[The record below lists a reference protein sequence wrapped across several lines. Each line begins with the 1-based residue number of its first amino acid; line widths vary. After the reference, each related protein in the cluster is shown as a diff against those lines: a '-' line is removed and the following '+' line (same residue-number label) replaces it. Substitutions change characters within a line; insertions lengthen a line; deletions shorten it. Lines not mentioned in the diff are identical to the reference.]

1 MRQNRIRLCIA
12 ILTVIGIGYLIMGC
26 GASESDDQNEIY
38 VGIACYD
45 QGDIFISNLIQCFKN
60 ELNSQKGDSYDVMV
74 TVRDAV
80 GSQKTQN
87 DQVKEMIDEGCNILC
102 INLVDRTDPSE
113 IIDSAKEKNIPIIF
127 FNREPVAEDM
137 MQWDKLYY
145 VGAKARQSGQ
155 MQGEI
160 AADLILK
167 DKSIDKNHD
176 GKIQYVVLEGEM
188 GHQDAIVRTDS
199 SVETILAKGIK
210 MEKLSYEIANWKRA
224 QAQNRMEQLIRQ
236 YGNTIELVLSNNDD
250 MALGALDS
258 YRLMGYTK
266 DDMPMMLGVDGMQE
280 ALEAVKDGRLTGT
293 VYNDKE
299 GQAQIMAAIVFAS
312 VSGKGLDGINFE
324 NLTEVYLPYQKVT
337 IDNVDNYLEA
347 NEGNVTP

>member
-1 MRQNRIRLCIA
+1 MRQNRIRLCIT
-12 ILTVIGIGYLIMGC
+12 ILTVIGIGCLIMGC

-45 QGDIFISNLIQCFKN
+45 QGDLFISNLIQCFKD

-80 GSQKTQN
+80 GSQRTQN

-210 MEKLSYEIANWKRA
+210 LEKLSYEIANWKRA

-266 DDMPMMLGVDGMQE
+266 DNMPMILGVDGMQE
-280 ALEAVKDGRLTGT
+280 ALEAVKDGRLAGT

-299 GQAQIMAAIVFAS
+299 GQAQVMAAIVFAS

-337 IDNVDNYLEA
+337 IDNVDNYLET
-347 NEGNVTP
+347 NEGNTTP

>member
-337 IDNVDNYLEA
+337 IDNVDNYLET
-347 NEGNVTP
+347 NEGNTTP

>member
-1 MRQNRIRLCIA
+1 M
-12 ILTVIGIGYLIMGC
+12 T
-26 GASESDDQNEIY
+26 
-38 VGIACYD
+38 
-45 QGDIFISNLIQCFKN
+45 N

-80 GSQKTQN
+80 GSQRTQN

-102 INLVDRTDPSE
+102 INLVERTDPSE

-160 AADLILK
+160 AADLILN

-258 YRLMGYTK
+258 YRIMGYTK
-266 DDMPMMLGVDGMQE
+266 DNMPMMLGVDGMQE
-280 ALEAVKDGRLTGT
+280 ALEVVKDGRLTGT

-299 GQAQIMAAIVFAS
+299 GQAKMMAAIVFAS
-312 VSGKGLDGINFE
+312 VSGKGLDGIHFE

-337 IDNVDNYLEA
+337 IDNVDHYLET
-347 NEGNVTP
+347 NEGNTTP

>member
-60 ELNSQKGDSYDVMV
+60 ELNSQQGDSYDVMV

-113 IIDSAKEKNIPIIF
+113 IIDCAKEKNIPIIF

-337 IDNVDNYLEA
+337 IDNVDHYLEA

>member
-26 GASESDDQNEIY
+26 GASELDDQNEIY

-113 IIDSAKEKNIPIIF
+113 IIDCAKEKNIPIIF

-266 DDMPMMLGVDGMQE
+266 DNMPMMLGVDGMQE

-299 GQAQIMAAIVFAS
+299 GQAQVMAAIVFAS

-337 IDNVDNYLEA
+337 IDNVDHYLET
-347 NEGNVTP
+347 NEGNTTP

>member
-1 MRQNRIRLCIA
+1 
-12 ILTVIGIGYLIMGC
+12 
-26 GASESDDQNEIY
+26 
-38 VGIACYD
+38 
-45 QGDIFISNLIQCFKN
+45 
-60 ELNSQKGDSYDVMV
+60 
-74 TVRDAV
+74 
-80 GSQKTQN
+80 
-87 DQVKEMIDEGCNILC
+87 
-102 INLVDRTDPSE
+102 
-113 IIDSAKEKNIPIIF
+113 
-127 FNREPVAEDM
+127 
-137 MQWDKLYY
+137 
-145 VGAKARQSGQ
+145 

-266 DDMPMMLGVDGMQE
+266 NNMPMMLGVDGMQE
-280 ALEAVKDGRLTGT
+280 ALEAVKDGCLTGT

-299 GQAQIMAAIVFAS
+299 GQAKMMAAIVFAS

-337 IDNVDNYLEA
+337 IDNVDNYLKQMR
-347 NEGNVTP
+347 VTQFLKSIKCTTGR

>member
-1 MRQNRIRLCIA
+1 M
-12 ILTVIGIGYLIMGC
+12 T
-26 GASESDDQNEIY
+26 
-38 VGIACYD
+38 
-45 QGDIFISNLIQCFKN
+45 N

-80 GSQKTQN
+80 GSQRTQN

-160 AADLILK
+160 AADLILN

-258 YRLMGYTK
+258 YRIMGYTK
-266 DDMPMMLGVDGMQE
+266 DNMPMMLGVDGMQE

-299 GQAQIMAAIVFAS
+299 GQAKMMAAIVFAS

-337 IDNVDNYLEA
+337 IDNVDHYLET
-347 NEGNVTP
+347 NEGNTTP

>member
-1 MRQNRIRLCIA
+1 M
-12 ILTVIGIGYLIMGC
+12 T
-26 GASESDDQNEIY
+26 
-38 VGIACYD
+38 
-45 QGDIFISNLIQCFKN
+45 N

-80 GSQKTQN
+80 GSQRTQN

-102 INLVDRTDPSE
+102 INLVERTDPSE

-160 AADLILK
+160 AADLILN

-258 YRLMGYTK
+258 YRIMGYTK
-266 DDMPMMLGVDGMQE
+266 DNMPMMLGVDGMQE

-299 GQAQIMAAIVFAS
+299 GQAKMMAAIVFAS

-337 IDNVDNYLEA
+337 IDNVDHYLET
-347 NEGNVTP
+347 NEGNTTP

>member
-1 MRQNRIRLCIA
+1 MRQNRIRLCIT
-12 ILTVIGIGYLIMGC
+12 ILTVIGIGCLIMGC

-45 QGDIFISNLIQCFKN
+45 QGDLFISNLIQCFKD

-80 GSQKTQN
+80 GSQRTQN

-210 MEKLSYEIANWKRA
+210 LEKLSYEIANWKRA

-280 ALEAVKDGRLTGT
+280 ALEAVKDGRLAGT

-299 GQAQIMAAIVFAS
+299 GQAQVMAAIVFAS

-337 IDNVDNYLEA
+337 IDNVDNYLET
-347 NEGNVTP
+347 NEGNTTP

>member
-1 MRQNRIRLCIA
+1 M
-12 ILTVIGIGYLIMGC
+12 T
-26 GASESDDQNEIY
+26 
-38 VGIACYD
+38 
-45 QGDIFISNLIQCFKN
+45 N

-80 GSQKTQN
+80 GSQRTQN

-160 AADLILK
+160 AANLILK

-258 YRLMGYTK
+258 YQIMGYTK
-266 DDMPMMLGVDGMQE
+266 DNMPMMLGVDGMQE

-299 GQAQIMAAIVFAS
+299 GQAKMMAAIVFAS

-337 IDNVDNYLEA
+337 IDNVDHYLET
-347 NEGNVTP
+347 NEGNTTP

>member
-1 MRQNRIRLCIA
+1 M
-12 ILTVIGIGYLIMGC
+12 T
-26 GASESDDQNEIY
+26 
-38 VGIACYD
+38 
-45 QGDIFISNLIQCFKN
+45 N

-80 GSQKTQN
+80 GSQRTQN

-160 AADLILK
+160 AADLILN

-258 YRLMGYTK
+258 YRIVGYTK
-266 DDMPMMLGVDGMQE
+266 DNMPMMLGVDGMQE

-299 GQAQIMAAIVFAS
+299 GQAKMMAAIVFAS

-337 IDNVDNYLEA
+337 IDNVDHYLET
-347 NEGNVTP
+347 NEGNTTP

>member
-1 MRQNRIRLCIA
+1 MTN
-12 ILTVIGIGYLIMGC
+12 
-26 GASESDDQNEIY
+26 
-38 VGIACYD
+38 
-45 QGDIFISNLIQCFKN
+45 K
-60 ELNSQKGDSYDVMV
+60 LNSQKGDSYDVMV

-80 GSQKTQN
+80 GSQRTQN

-160 AADLILK
+160 AANLILK

-258 YRLMGYTK
+258 YRIMGYTK
-266 DDMPMMLGVDGMQE
+266 DNMPMMLGVDGMQE

-299 GQAQIMAAIVFAS
+299 GQAKMMAAIVFAS

-337 IDNVDNYLEA
+337 IDNVDHYLET
-347 NEGNVTP
+347 NEGNTTP

>member
-1 MRQNRIRLCIA
+1 MRQKRIRLYIA
-12 ILTVIGIGYLIMGC
+12 ILTVIGIGCLIMGC

-45 QGDIFISNLIQCFKN
+45 QGDLFISNLIQCFKN

-160 AADLILK
+160 AADLILN

-258 YRLMGYTK
+258 YRIMGYTK
-266 DDMPMMLGVDGMQE
+266 DNMPMILGVDGMQE
-280 ALEAVKDGRLTGT
+280 ALEAVKDGRLAGT

-299 GQAQIMAAIVFAS
+299 GQAQVMAAIVFAS

-337 IDNVDNYLEA
+337 IDNVDNYLET
-347 NEGNVTP
+347 NEGNTTP

>member
-1 MRQNRIRLCIA
+1 
-12 ILTVIGIGYLIMGC
+12 
-26 GASESDDQNEIY
+26 
-38 VGIACYD
+38 
-45 QGDIFISNLIQCFKN
+45 
-60 ELNSQKGDSYDVMV
+60 MV

-80 GSQKTQN
+80 GSQRTQN

-160 AADLILK
+160 AADLILN

-258 YRLMGYTK
+258 YRIMGYTK
-266 DDMPMMLGVDGMQE
+266 DNMPMMLGVDGMQE

-299 GQAQIMAAIVFAS
+299 GQAKMMAAIVFAS

-337 IDNVDNYLEA
+337 IDNVDHYLET
-347 NEGNVTP
+347 NEGNTTP

>member
-1 MRQNRIRLCIA
+1 MRQNRIRLCIT
-12 ILTVIGIGYLIMGC
+12 ILTVIGIGCLIMGC

-45 QGDIFISNLIQCFKN
+45 QGDLFISNLIQCFKD

-80 GSQKTQN
+80 GSQRTQN

-210 MEKLSYEIANWKRA
+210 LEKLSYEIANWKRA

-266 DDMPMMLGVDGMQE
+266 DNMPMILGVDGMQE
-280 ALEAVKDGRLTGT
+280 ALEAVKDGRLAGT

-299 GQAQIMAAIVFAS
+299 GQAQVMAAIVFAS

-337 IDNVDNYLEA
+337 IDNVDHYLET
-347 NEGNVTP
+347 NEGNTTP

>member
-1 MRQNRIRLCIA
+1 M
-12 ILTVIGIGYLIMGC
+12 T
-26 GASESDDQNEIY
+26 
-38 VGIACYD
+38 
-45 QGDIFISNLIQCFKN
+45 N

-80 GSQKTQN
+80 GSQRTQN

-113 IIDSAKEKNIPIIF
+113 IIDSAKEKNISIIF

-160 AADLILK
+160 AANLILK

-258 YRLMGYTK
+258 YRIMGYTK
-266 DDMPMMLGVDGMQE
+266 DNMPMMLGVDGMQE

-299 GQAQIMAAIVFAS
+299 GQAKMMAAIVFAS

-337 IDNVDNYLEA
+337 IDNVDHYLET
-347 NEGNVTP
+347 NEGNTTP

>member
-1 MRQNRIRLCIA
+1 MRQNRIRLCII
-12 ILTVIGIGYLIMGC
+12 ILTIIGIGCLIMGC
-26 GASESDDQNEIY
+26 GASESDNQNEIY

-80 GSQKTQN
+80 GSQRTQN

-258 YRLMGYTK
+258 YRIMGYTK

-299 GQAQIMAAIVFAS
+299 GQAKMMAAIVFAS

>member
-1 MRQNRIRLCIA
+1 M
-12 ILTVIGIGYLIMGC
+12 T
-26 GASESDDQNEIY
+26 
-38 VGIACYD
+38 
-45 QGDIFISNLIQCFKN
+45 N

-80 GSQKTQN
+80 GSQRTQN

-258 YRLMGYTK
+258 YRIMGYTK
-266 DDMPMMLGVDGMQE
+266 DNMPMMLGVDGMQE

-299 GQAQIMAAIVFAS
+299 GQAKMMAAIVFAS

-337 IDNVDNYLEA
+337 IDNVDHYLET
-347 NEGNVTP
+347 NEGNTTP

>member
-1 MRQNRIRLCIA
+1 M
-12 ILTVIGIGYLIMGC
+12 T
-26 GASESDDQNEIY
+26 
-38 VGIACYD
+38 
-45 QGDIFISNLIQCFKN
+45 N

-80 GSQKTQN
+80 GSQRTQN

-160 AADLILK
+160 AANLILK

-258 YRLMGYTK
+258 YRITGYTK
-266 DDMPMMLGVDGMQE
+266 DNMPMMLGVDGMQE

-299 GQAQIMAAIVFAS
+299 GQAKMMAAIVFAS
-312 VSGKGLDGINFE
+312 VSGKGLDGIHFE

-337 IDNVDNYLEA
+337 IDNVDHYLET
-347 NEGNVTP
+347 NEGNTTP

>member
-45 QGDIFISNLIQCFKN
+45 QGDLFISNLIQCFKN

-80 GSQKTQN
+80 GSQRTQN

-337 IDNVDNYLEA
+337 IDNVDHYLEA

>member
-1 MRQNRIRLCIA
+1 M
-12 ILTVIGIGYLIMGC
+12 T
-26 GASESDDQNEIY
+26 
-38 VGIACYD
+38 
-45 QGDIFISNLIQCFKN
+45 N

-80 GSQKTQN
+80 GSQRTQN

-102 INLVDRTDPSE
+102 INLVERTDPSE

-160 AADLILK
+160 AANLILK

-258 YRLMGYTK
+258 YRIMGYTK
-266 DDMPMMLGVDGMQE
+266 DNMPMMLGVDGMQE

-299 GQAQIMAAIVFAS
+299 GQAKMMAAIVFAS
-312 VSGKGLDGINFE
+312 VSGKGLDGIHFE

-337 IDNVDNYLEA
+337 IDNVDHYLET
-347 NEGNVTP
+347 NEGNTTP

>member
-113 IIDSAKEKNIPIIF
+113 IIDCAKEKNIPIIF

-337 IDNVDNYLEA
+337 IDNVDHYLEA
-347 NEGNVTP
+347 NEGNTTP

>member
-113 IIDSAKEKNIPIIF
+113 IIDCAKEKNIPIIF

-337 IDNVDNYLEA
+337 IDKVDNYLEA

>member
-113 IIDSAKEKNIPIIF
+113 IIDCAKEKNIPIIF

-210 MEKLSYEIANWKRA
+210 LEKLSYEIANWKRA

-337 IDNVDNYLEA
+337 IDNVDHYLEA

>member
-1 MRQNRIRLCIA
+1 M
-12 ILTVIGIGYLIMGC
+12 T
-26 GASESDDQNEIY
+26 
-38 VGIACYD
+38 
-45 QGDIFISNLIQCFKN
+45 N
-60 ELNSQKGDSYDVMV
+60 ELNSQKGDSYDVMM

-80 GSQKTQN
+80 GSQRTQN

-160 AADLILK
+160 AANLILK

-258 YRLMGYTK
+258 YRIMGYTK
-266 DDMPMMLGVDGMQE
+266 DNMPMMLGVDGMQE

-299 GQAQIMAAIVFAS
+299 GQAKMMAAIVFAS

-337 IDNVDNYLEA
+337 IDNVDHYLET
-347 NEGNVTP
+347 NEGNTTP

>member
-1 MRQNRIRLCIA
+1 M
-12 ILTVIGIGYLIMGC
+12 T
-26 GASESDDQNEIY
+26 
-38 VGIACYD
+38 
-45 QGDIFISNLIQCFKN
+45 N

-80 GSQKTQN
+80 GSQRTQN

-160 AADLILK
+160 AADLILN

-258 YRLMGYTK
+258 YRIMGYTK
-266 DDMPMMLGVDGMQE
+266 DNMPMMLGVDGMQE

-299 GQAQIMAAIVFAS
+299 GQAKMMAAIVFAS
-312 VSGKGLDGINFE
+312 VSGKGLDGIHFE

-337 IDNVDNYLEA
+337 IDNVDHYLET
-347 NEGNVTP
+347 NEGNTTP

>member
-45 QGDIFISNLIQCFKN
+45 QGDLFISNLIQCFKN

-80 GSQKTQN
+80 GSQRTQN

>member
-12 ILTVIGIGYLIMGC
+12 ILTVIGIGCLIMGC

-45 QGDIFISNLIQCFKN
+45 QGDIFISNLIQCFKD

-258 YRLMGYTK
+258 YRIMGYTK

-299 GQAQIMAAIVFAS
+299 GQAKMMAAIVFAS

>member
-113 IIDSAKEKNIPIIF
+113 IIDCAKEKNIPIIF

-258 YRLMGYTK
+258 YRIMGYTK

-280 ALEAVKDGRLTGT
+280 ALEAVNDGRLTGT

-299 GQAQIMAAIVFAS
+299 GQAKMMAAIVFAS

>member
-45 QGDIFISNLIQCFKN
+45 QGDIFISNLIQCFKD

-80 GSQKTQN
+80 GSQRTQN

-210 MEKLSYEIANWKRA
+210 LEKLSYEIANWKRA

-280 ALEAVKDGRLTGT
+280 ALEAVKDGRLAGT

-299 GQAQIMAAIVFAS
+299 GQAQVMAAIVFAS

-324 NLTEVYLPYQKVT
+324 NLTEVYLTYQKVT
-337 IDNVDNYLEA
+337 IDNVDHYLET
-347 NEGNVTP
+347 NEGNTTP

>member
-1 MRQNRIRLCIA
+1 
-12 ILTVIGIGYLIMGC
+12 
-26 GASESDDQNEIY
+26 
-38 VGIACYD
+38 
-45 QGDIFISNLIQCFKN
+45 
-60 ELNSQKGDSYDVMV
+60 MV

-80 GSQKTQN
+80 GSQRTQN

-160 AADLILK
+160 AANLILK

-258 YRLMGYTK
+258 YRIMGYTK
-266 DDMPMMLGVDGMQE
+266 DNMPMMLGVDGMQE
-280 ALEAVKDGRLTGT
+280 ALEAVKDGCLTGT

-299 GQAQIMAAIVFAS
+299 GQAKMMAAIVFAS
-312 VSGKGLDGINFE
+312 VSGKGLDGIHFE

-337 IDNVDNYLEA
+337 IDNVDHYLET
-347 NEGNVTP
+347 NEGNTTP

>member
-1 MRQNRIRLCIA
+1 M
-12 ILTVIGIGYLIMGC
+12 T
-26 GASESDDQNEIY
+26 
-38 VGIACYD
+38 
-45 QGDIFISNLIQCFKN
+45 N

-80 GSQKTQN
+80 GSQRTQN

-160 AADLILK
+160 AANLILK

-258 YRLMGYTK
+258 YRIMGYTK
-266 DDMPMMLGVDGMQE
+266 DNMPMMLGVDGMQE
-280 ALEAVKDGRLTGT
+280 ALEAVKDGCLTGT

-299 GQAQIMAAIVFAS
+299 GQAKMMAAIVFAS
-312 VSGKGLDGINFE
+312 VSGKGLDGIHFE

-337 IDNVDNYLEA
+337 IDNVDHYLET
-347 NEGNVTP
+347 NEGNTTP

>member
-1 MRQNRIRLCIA
+1 MRQNRIRLCIT
-12 ILTVIGIGYLIMGC
+12 ILTVIGIGCLIMGC

-45 QGDIFISNLIQCFKN
+45 QGDLFISNLIQCFKD

-80 GSQKTQN
+80 GSQRTQN

-210 MEKLSYEIANWKRA
+210 LEKLSYEIANWKRA

-280 ALEAVKDGRLTGT
+280 ALEAVKDGRLAGT

-299 GQAQIMAAIVFAS
+299 GQAQVMAAIVFAS

-337 IDNVDNYLEA
+337 IDNVDHYLEA

>member
-1 MRQNRIRLCIA
+1 
-12 ILTVIGIGYLIMGC
+12 MGC

-45 QGDIFISNLIQCFKN
+45 QGDIFISNLIQCFKD

-266 DDMPMMLGVDGMQE
+266 NDMPMMLGVDGMQE
-280 ALEAVKDGRLTGT
+280 ALEAVKDGCLTGT

>member
-113 IIDSAKEKNIPIIF
+113 IIDCAKEKNIPIIF

-258 YRLMGYTK
+258 YRIMGYTK

-337 IDNVDNYLEA
+337 IDNVDHYLEA

>member
-1 MRQNRIRLCIA
+1 M
-12 ILTVIGIGYLIMGC
+12 T
-26 GASESDDQNEIY
+26 
-38 VGIACYD
+38 
-45 QGDIFISNLIQCFKN
+45 N

-80 GSQKTQN
+80 GSQRTQN

-102 INLVDRTDPSE
+102 INLVERTDPSE

-160 AADLILK
+160 AANLILK

-210 MEKLSYEIANWKRA
+210 MEKLSYEIANW
-224 QAQNRMEQLIRQ
+224 
-236 YGNTIELVLSNNDD
+236 IELVLSNNDD

-258 YRLMGYTK
+258 YRIMGYTK
-266 DDMPMMLGVDGMQE
+266 DNMPMMLGVDGMQE

-299 GQAQIMAAIVFAS
+299 GQAKMMAAIVFAS
-312 VSGKGLDGINFE
+312 VSGKGLDGIHFE

-337 IDNVDNYLEA
+337 IDNVDHYLET
-347 NEGNVTP
+347 NEGNTTP

>member
-80 GSQKTQN
+80 GSQRTQN

-113 IIDSAKEKNIPIIF
+113 IIDCAKEKNIPIIF

-258 YRLMGYTK
+258 YRIMGYTK
-266 DDMPMMLGVDGMQE
+266 EDMPTILGVDGMPE
-280 ALEAVKDGRLTGT
+280 A
-293 VYNDKE
+293 
-299 GQAQIMAAIVFAS
+299 
-312 VSGKGLDGINFE
+312 
-324 NLTEVYLPYQKVT
+324 
-337 IDNVDNYLEA
+337 
-347 NEGNVTP
+347 

>member
-1 MRQNRIRLCIA
+1 MRQNRIRLCII
-12 ILTVIGIGYLIMGC
+12 ILTIIGIGCLIMGC
-26 GASESDDQNEIY
+26 GASESDNQNEIY

-80 GSQKTQN
+80 GSQRTQN

-160 AADLILK
+160 AADLILN

-337 IDNVDNYLEA
+337 IDNVDNYLET
-347 NEGNVTP
+347 NEGNTTP

>member
-80 GSQKTQN
+80 GSQRTQN

-113 IIDSAKEKNIPIIF
+113 IIDCAKEKNIPIIF

-258 YRLMGYTK
+258 YRIMGYTK

-299 GQAQIMAAIVFAS
+299 GQAQVMAAIVFAS